1 METAPIGPL
10 PAELQR
16 YLVTDRLGRR
26 VYLYPETD
34 STNDV
39 ALALARAGEPEGTLV
54 VTDHQRRGRGRRSHT
69 WTSPPGKDILGS
81 IILRPPCEMREAL
94 AVTLVVATGIAV
106 ALSRLLDADHRVKWP
121 NDVLSPAGKIAGILA
136 ESSGSSGR
144 VEFLVVGIGIN
155 VNSGPGD
162 WPESWRASAASCHS
176 ITGVP
181 WERPLVLAD
190 VLGAVEA
197 WYDRFRR
204 DGFGPLVGAYE
215 QRLLQL
221 GRAVAFER
229 GGKRW
234 TGVAT
239 GVAADG
245 ALRVQLDSDGSTA
258 ELYGESAEVIG

>member
-39 ALALARAGEPEGTLV
+39 ALALARSGEPEGTLV

-81 IILRPPCEMREAL
+81 LILRPPCETREVL

-121 NDVLSPAGKIAGILA
+121 NDVLSPGGKIAGILA
-136 ESSGSSGR
+136 ESSVSAGR
-144 VEFLVVGIGIN
+144 VEYVVVGFGIN
-155 VNSGPGD
+155 VNSESRD
-162 WPESWRASAASCHS
+162 WPEAWRASASSCRLLN
-176 ITGVP
+176 GVP
-181 WERPLVLAD
+181 WDRALVLAD
-190 VLGAVEA
+190 VLGTVEA

-204 DGFGPLVGAYE
+204 DGFAPLMGAYE
-215 QRLLQL
+215 QRLVQL

-229 GGKRW
+229 GGERW

-239 GVAADG
+239 GVATDG
-245 ALRVQLDSDGSTA
+245 ALRVQLDRDGSTVD
-258 ELYGESAEVIG
+258 LYGESAEVIG